1 MEFIKRKSGLINN
14 EKKIGY
20 IETSPNKLI
29 LIRLTDQKFFE
40 GRLTIRNITSKY
52 VIYKIYINHTL
63 NYSVTPSVYY
73 IPPNQ
78 SIIVNVKKFIFK
90 NQDIDNVKEN
100 LIISALV
107 TDNDIKDINDAK
119 SYIQRDDLYSPSNQQ
134 IQVDIEFDNC
144 YSNVNYEK
152 VKNERISIVK
162 EYNEQ
167 LNINNI
173 TNVNF
178 LDSARGNL

>member
-1 MEFIKRKSGLINN
+1 MEFIKRKSDLMSS
-14 EKKIGY
+14 ERKASY
-20 IETSPNKLI
+20 IEIIPNKLI

-40 GRLTIRNITSKY
+40 GRITLKNITSKF

-73 IPPNQ
+73 IPPYQ
-78 SIIVNVKKFIFK
+78 SIVINVKKFIFIN
-90 NQDIDNVKEN
+90 NQEIDKEK

-107 TDNDIKDINDAK
+107 TENEIKDINDAK

-134 IQVDIEFDNC
+134 IQVDIELDNC
-144 YSNVNYEK
+144 YSNVNYQN
-152 VKNERISIVK
+152 VKFERNSIVK

-173 TNVNF
+173 TNV
-178 LDSARGNL
+178 